1 MARSEPRV
9 PAGANTVACGW
20 RWRWRLAALPAASS
34 CGTLLSLQLTHTHAR
49 VVPVCLPFSTKTTGA
64 PEGADVTLAIC
75 VGSRRVHSAEWLATA
90 TSPLSPPVTLFVGFV
105 VRDATMPA
113 TQEGPVTLIAQN
125 LELLSYKVSGIRRG
139 TGTRRG
145 LPTTIF
151 YLSSYG
157 AGLTKGLNFPHF
169 RQ

>member
-20 RWRWRLAALPAASS
+20 RWRWRLATLPAASG
-34 CGTLLSLQLTHTHAR
+34 CGTLPSLQLMHTHAC
-49 VVPVCLPFSTKTTGA
+49 VVPVCLPFSTRTTGA
-64 PEGADVTLAIC
+64 PEGADATLAIC
-75 VGSRRVHSAEWLATA
+75 VGSRRRVHSAEWLATA

-139 TGTRRG
+139 TGTRRV
-145 LPTTIF
+145 
-151 YLSSYG
+151 
-157 AGLTKGLNFPHF
+157 FPQPYF
-169 RQ
+169 I